1 MVAMALLAWFSLLF
15 LVVALVGSLTLAV
28 LRGLRAWR
36 AVKAFTGAA
45 GSRLEE
51 AMRTASEAEAHAV
64 ALSANAERL
73 NAAVERL
80 QESLARFAALR
91 AAANDARGSLLA
103 ARRAVPRK

>member
-1 MVAMALLAWFSLLF
+1 MKIFIGQINPT
-15 LVVALVGSLTLAV
+15 VG
-28 LRGLRAWR
+28 
-36 AVKAFTGAA
+36 
-45 GSRLEE
+45 
-51 AMRTASEAEAHAV
+51 